1 MNQTC
6 TYLKLKCGMYCLH
19 FLLHLLSL
27 TLNIKITKLSKMNK
41 YKTDDNK
48 NQCLQKLPRIWLRFF
63 KNDIIYIYICICIYV
78 YVYMYVCIYIYIDR

>member
-6 TYLKLKCGMYCLH
+6 TYLKLKCGMYYLH

-63 KNDIIYIYICICIYV
+63 KKDIIDLTTNGPKLTNAV
-78 YVYMYVCIYIYIDR
+78 SKKSTST

>member
-6 TYLKLKCGMYCLH
+6 TYLKLKCGMYYLH

-27 TLNIKITKLSKMNK
+27 TLNIKITKLSKMNE

-48 NQCLQKLPRIWLRFF
+48 N
-63 KNDIIYIYICICIYV
+63 
-78 YVYMYVCIYIYIDR
+78 